1 MKREKMKREK
11 ERITL
16 SLVVL
21 TVLFGLILTVQAD
34 TTPTITFE
42 SPTPADGATVDLD
55 HINVTASVTTS
66 SNVSD
71 VLRNWNGENSTMEHI
86 SSGTWSL
93 PMTDLTNGDYTFKT
107 YANDTEGNMGES
119 ETRTV
124 TVNVTGGSYTI
135 QLPELYSII
144 ALPRD
149 DFSVA
154 NASTLATKIGDN
166 CTGIVKWD
174 SETQKYISYVPGVPV
189 NNFAVTDGE
198 GYFVNV
204 DNPTSVVFT
213 GAGFE
218 SPCTVS
224 LATDYNILSLPVNDP
239 SVVNASTLATE
250 IGDKCTGIV
259 KWDSATQKYISYVP
273 GVPVNNFA
281 VTGGE
286 GYFVKVDNPTSVVF
300 TGEAW
305 SN

>member
-1 MKREKMKREK
+1 MKREK
-11 ERITL
+11 ERIAL

-34 TTPTITFE
+34 TTPAITFE
-42 SPTPADGATVDLD
+42 SPTPADGATVNVD

-71 VLRNWNGENSTMEHI
+71 VLLNWNGENSTMEHI
-86 SSGTWSL
+86 SLGTWSL
-93 PMTDLTNGDYTFKT
+93 TMPDLTNGDYTFKT

-149 DFSVA
+149 DSSVA
-154 NASTLATKIGDN
+154 NASTLATTIGDT
-166 CTGIVKWD
+166 CT
-174 SETQKYISYVPGVPV
+174 E
-189 NNFAVTDGE
+189 
-198 GYFVNV
+198 
-204 DNPTSVVFT
+204 
-213 GAGFE
+213 
-218 SPCTVS
+218 
-224 LATDYNILSLPVNDP
+224 
-239 SVVNASTLATE
+239 
-250 IGDKCTGIV
+250 IV

-286 GYFVKVDNPTSVVF
+286 GYFVNVDNTTSVEF

>member
-1 MKREKMKREK
+1 MKREK
-11 ERITL
+11 ERIAL

-34 TTPTITFE
+34 TTPAITFE
-42 SPTPADGATVDLD
+42 SPTPADGATVNVD

-71 VLRNWNGENSTMEHI
+71 VLLNWNGENSTMEHI
-86 SSGTWSL
+86 SLGTWSL
-93 PMTDLTNGDYTFKT
+93 TMPDLTNGDYTFKT

-149 DFSVA
+149 DSSVA
-154 NASTLATKIGDN
+154 NASTLATTIGDT
-166 CTGIVKWD
+166 CT
-174 SETQKYISYVPGVPV
+174 E
-189 NNFAVTDGE
+189 
-198 GYFVNV
+198 
-204 DNPTSVVFT
+204 
-213 GAGFE
+213 
-218 SPCTVS
+218 
-224 LATDYNILSLPVNDP
+224 
-239 SVVNASTLATE
+239 
-250 IGDKCTGIV
+250 IV

-286 GYFVKVDNPTSVVF
+286 GYFVNVDNPTSVVF
-300 TGEAW
+300 TGAGFVSPYTVSLATDYNILSLPVNDPSVINASTLATQIGDTCTEIVKWDSATQKYISYVPGVPVNNFAVTGGEGYFVNVDNTTSVEFTGEAW

>member
-1 MKREKMKREK
+1 MKREK
-11 ERITL
+11 ERIAL

-21 TVLFGLILTVQAD
+21 TVLFGLILAVQAD
-34 TTPTITFE
+34 TTPAITFE
-42 SPTPADGATVDLD
+42 SPTPANGTTVDVD

-66 SNVSD
+66 GDVAD
-71 VLRNWNGENSTMEHI
+71 VLLNWNGENSTMMHI
-86 SSGTWSL
+86 SLGTWSL
-93 PMTDLTNGDYTFKT
+93 AMTDLTNGDYTFKI

-119 ETRTV
+119 DETRTV
-124 TVNVTGGSYTI
+124 TVNVTGDSYTI

-149 DFSVA
+149 DPSVA

-189 NNFAVTDGE
+189 NNFAVTGGE
-198 GYFVNV
+198 GYFVKV
-204 DNPTSVVFT
+204 DNPTSVEFT
-213 GAGFE
+213 GAGFV

-239 SVVNASTLATE
+239 LVVNASMLATE

-259 KWDSATQKYISYVP
+259 KWDSETQKYISYVP
-273 GVPVNNFA
+273 GAPLNNFA

-286 GYFVKVDNPTSVVF
+286 GYFVNVNNPTSVVF